1 MADFRLDLD
10 IDFPPGTG
18 ASAPTKVELDFDE
31 LLECGPGDPL
41 VDPHS
46 IRVKRRLDRC
56 VRTYNVQF
64 SELLNTGNRGW
75 IAWLADDPSAGG
87 KWWIEGSLRPP
98 DGRMAPAPNRPRVGI
113 GDELY
118 LNTGRC
124 QRLDTH
130 G

>member
-1 MADFRLDLD
+1 MPCISRDRHADQDLEDHLRRTCAVEILD

-46 IRVKRRLDRC
+46 IRVKRRLDRII
-56 VRTYNVQF
+56 R
-64 SELLNTGNRGW
+64 RA
-75 IAWLADDPSAGG
+75 I
-87 KWWIEGSLRPP
+87 R
-98 DGRMAPAPNRPRVGI
+98 
-113 GDELY
+113 
-118 LNTGRC
+118 
-124 QRLDTH
+124 H